1 MEKLLQRLSLRT
13 ALLLAAIPLVLS
25 AILNPGFMASDE
37 YWTAITRYIPA
48 QTSSVSTLLVEDDVK
63 GPLQILPMYFV
74 SQAFFKA
81 GVTDPYDQ
89 YRLTIGLIA
98 LIGVGL
104 LLSAAWSFS
113 ENPPQTKITL
123 LLFGFYFAAPSILTR
138 PMFEAMAAPFLAWA
152 ALWAVRYDEKQETK
166 ALVWGA
172 LFAALAFCF
181 RPQAGIC
188 ALIFPLLAI
197 LKKDGRQ
204 FLLVSVWGLVLV
216 ALTGLPDIWVR
227 GSWHHSLRSLITYN
241 VQHGAEY
248 GSQPVYYYLPILFLM
263 FFGPWLFARYDRE
276 VLKELFQ
283 RQRAVW
289 IMIVLFVAEHS
300 LFTHKF
306 ERFIF
311 PLIPLVIF
319 LVGGVLFY
327 FLRSG
332 RTWRLGSLV
341 VFNLILWFPAT
352 FSVPQGHLIQMA
364 LFFDGK
370 PEMTTVLNLNEAVSW
385 IPEAFRK
392 DGLKTG
398 FPPLSLEEL
407 GKLDLACGEWII
419 LHAPLVEKVRERQ
432 KEFVVLASFNPGL
445 IEWASYKLNPKHNIR
460 RAPVVLM
467 GCPAR

>member
-1 MEKLLQRLSLRT
+1 
-13 ALLLAAIPLVLS
+13 
-25 AILNPGFMASDE
+25 
-37 YWTAITRYIPA
+37 
-48 QTSSVSTLLVEDDVK
+48 STLLVEDDVK

-81 GVTDPYDQ
+81 GIENPYDQ
-89 YRLTIGLIA
+89 YRLTVGLIA

-104 LLSAAWSFS
+104 LLGAALNFS
-113 ENPPQTKITL
+113 ENPLQTKLTL

-152 ALWAVRYDEKQETK
+152 ALWAVRYDETK
-166 ALVWGA
+166 ALIWGA

-188 ALIFPLLAI
+188 ALIFPLLT
-197 LKKDGRQ
+197 LVKKDGKQ
-204 FLLVSVWGLVLV
+204 FLWISLWGIALVVLS
-216 ALTGLPDIWVR
+216 GLPDLWIR
-227 GSWHHSLRSLITYN
+227 GSWHHSLRSLISYN

-263 FFGPWLFARYDRE
+263 FFGPWLFARFDHA
-276 VLKELFQ
+276 VLKELFR

-289 IMIVLFVAEHS
+289 IMIVFFVVEHS

-319 LVGGVLFY
+319 LLGAILSY

-332 RTWRLGSLV
+332 RTWRFGSLA
-341 VFNLILWFPAT
+341 VFNLVLWLPAT

-364 LFFDGK
+364 LFLDGK
-370 PEMTTVLNLNEAVSW
+370 PEMATVLNLNEAVSW

-392 DGLKTG
+392 DGRRTR
-398 FPPLSLEEL
+398 FQPLSLEEL
-407 GKLDLACGEWII
+407 EGRPLACGEWVI
-419 LHAPLVEKVRERQ
+419 LHAPLAERVREKQ
-432 KEFVVLASFNPGL
+432 SEFVVLKSFNPGL
-445 IEWASYKLNPKHNIR
+445 IEWAAYRLNPKHNIR

-467 GCPAR
+467 GCPFR

>member
-1 MEKLLQRLSLRT
+1 MTNLLERLSLRT
-13 ALLLAAIPLVLS
+13 VLALAALPLILS
-25 AILNPGFMASDE
+25 ALMNPGFMASDE

-48 QTSSVSTLLVEDDVK
+48 QTSAVSTLLVEDDVK

-74 SQAFFKA
+74 SQAFYRI
-81 GVTDPYDQ
+81 GVENPYDQ

-104 LLSAAWSFS
+104 LLGAARRFS
-113 ENPPQTKITL
+113 KNPLQAKITV

-138 PMFEAMAAPFLAWA
+138 PMFEAMSAPFLAWA
-152 ALWAVRYDEKQETK
+152 ALWAVRYDEEEKTE
-166 ALVWGA
+166 ALIWGA

-188 ALIFPLLAI
+188 ALIFPLLPI
-197 LKKDGRQ
+197 LKKNGKQ
-204 FLLVSVWGLVLV
+204 FLIASLWGLVLV
-216 ALTGLPDIWVR
+216 VLTGLPDIWVR
-227 GSWHHSLRSLITYN
+227 GSWHHSLRSLISYN
-241 VQHGAEY
+241 VQHGSDY

-263 FFGPWLFARYDRE
+263 FFGPWLFARYDHAT
-276 VLKELFQ
+276 LKELFQ

-289 IMIVLFVAEHS
+289 IMILLFVVEHS

-311 PLIPLVIF
+311 PLIPLVLF
-319 LVGGVLFY
+319 LLAAILLY

-332 RTWRLGSLV
+332 RRWRLGSLLI
-341 VFNLILWFPAT
+341 FNLILWFPAT

-364 LFFDGK
+364 LYLDGR
-370 PEMTTVLNLNEAVSW
+370 PEMATVLNLNEAISW

-392 DGLKTG
+392 DGQRTH
-398 FPPLSLEEL
+398 FQALSLDEL
-407 GKLDLACGEWII
+407 EGRSLTCGEWVI
-419 LHAPLVEKVRERQ
+419 LHAPLEDKVRAKQ
-432 KEFVVLASFNPGL
+432 PEFTVVKSFNPGL
-445 IEWASYKLNPKHNIR
+445 IEWAAYRLNPKHNIR

-467 GCPAR
+467 GCERP